1 MRYSKTAL
9 TVVGVITIAAAS
21 VWARPDAVAQ
31 QNTGAAEADTTPTI
45 RITSQLKILDVTAT
59 DSNGQVV
66 HGLQRSDF
74 TILEDGKPQAIRN
87 FDEISSRWVDAPR
100 YLPANT
106 YTSEQQA
113 SPSPA
118 INILLLDLMN
128 EGPADNTNIGE
139 LSTSIKLQKKMK
151 DSALEAIQ
159 NMPTGTRIAVLAM
172 TDNLRMVQSFT
183 SDRALLTAAINE
195 IPYYMHGNGGGVP
208 NLSSGFGHGIGT
220 VHGPADNVTDIK
232 SDAMNRVGSKNCDQ
246 ENSRNQSV
254 LEAFSR
260 IAVDSTPIKGRKNL
274 IWFTVGIPAITDP
287 SERSACLPDYSV
299 PLSQAYDLLTAAQ
312 VSIYPIDVK
321 GVDKLGARQLSEESV
336 AEATGGIVYSET
348 NNIASAVGKAID
360 NGANYYSL
368 SYIPPTTKNNGFFH
382 KIEVKVNQPGIRVV
396 YRKGYYADD
405 IAKLGMKPG
414 LSLSITPPPAIGGDM
429 KAPMSRGL
437 ATASDI
443 LFDVSVEPS
452 TAAPKPGDPPVL
464 GTLNQNLKGKLLTR
478 YSFQYSIPV
487 EQITFK
493 NGIRRGMHDGALG
506 FDIAVFDANDKRLTG
521 LSQTMNMSLKT
532 KTIASKQPIQFTQL
546 IDLPPGQLFL
556 RVGVLDQNSNKTG
569 TLELPLKI
577 VKRKRQ

>member
-1 MRYSKTAL
+1 MRLSKATLSIVCAI
-9 TVVGVITIAAAS
+9 TVAAAS
-21 VWARPDAVAQ
+21 LWVRPNAVAQ
-31 QNTGAAEADTTPTI
+31 QNADAAEADTTPTI

-59 DSNGQVV
+59 DSNGQAV
-66 HGLQRSDF
+66 HGLQSSDF

-106 YTSEQQA
+106 YTSEQQP

-128 EGPADNTNIGE
+128 EGPADSADIGQ
-139 LSTSIKLQKKMK
+139 LSSSIKLQQKVK
-151 DSALEAIQ
+151 SNALRAIQ

-172 TDNLRMVQSFT
+172 TDNMHMVQSFT
-183 SDRALLTAAINE
+183 SDRALLSAAINE
-195 IPYYMHGNGGGVP
+195 IPYYMRGYDGGVP
-208 NLSSGFGHGIGT
+208 NISSGFGHGIGT
-220 VHGPADNVTDIK
+220 AQGPADNVTGIK
-232 SDAMNRVGSKNCDQ
+232 NDAMHSSGSKNCDQ

-274 IWFTVGIPAITDP
+274 IWFTTGIPDITDP
-287 SERSACLPDYSV
+287 SSRMGCLPDYSV
-299 PLSQAYDLLTAAQ
+299 QLSHAYDMLTAAQ
-312 VSIYPIDVK
+312 VSIYPIDVR
-321 GVDKLGARQLSEESV
+321 GPDTLGTRQLSEQAV
-336 AEATGGIVYSET
+336 AEATGGVAFSES
-348 NNIASAVGKAID
+348 NDIASLVGKAIED
-360 NGANYYSL
+360 GSNYYSL
-368 SYIPPTTKNNGFFH
+368 SYIPSATKNNGFFH
-382 KIEVKVNQPGIRVV
+382 KIEVKVNQPGVRVV

-405 IAKLGMKPG
+405 IAKLKMKPG
-414 LSLSITPPPAIGGDM
+414 LSLSITPPPAINGDM

-452 TAAPKPGDPPVL
+452 TAAPKPGDPPVM
-464 GTLNQNLKGKLLTR
+464 GTLNPNLMGRVLTR
-478 YSFQYSIPV
+478 YRFQYSVPV
-487 EQITFK
+487 EQISFK
-493 NGIRRGMHDGALG
+493 DGSRRGMHDDTLG
-506 FDIAVFDANDKRLTG
+506 FDIAVYDANDRRLTG

-556 RVGVLDQNSNKTG
+556 RVGVLDQNSDKTG

-577 VKRKRQ
+577 VRHRR